1 MKKIIKRILIFMFSI
16 ISIILLFIGY
26 HALKFK
32 YNVLD
37 FENNFSKKI
46 NIPVSIK
53 NDELTFID
61 RNGNKKLDV
70 YEDYRQ
76 TIDERAKDIL
86 SKINIDEKIH
96 LLKGSGMKSALG
108 MSKNGIPGAVGT
120 IVSTPRLGL
129 PSLYLSDG
137 PAGLRISPK
146 RDGDEKTYYCT
157 AFPIGTLLASTW
169 NTDLVQEVGNAMGNE
184 ALNYGID
191 IILGPAVNIHRNPLC
206 GRNFEY
212 YSEDPIL
219 SGNIGAA
226 MVNGIES
233 NGVGT
238 SVKHFIANNQE
249 TSRNSNN
256 AIISERAFREI
267 YLKGFE
273 IIVKKSQPWTIM
285 SSYNKVNGENVS
297 ESKKL
302 LTNILRNEWGF
313 EGVVMTDW
321 FGGNDAKNQIRS
333 GNDLLEPGTQNQ
345 WDELKE
351 AYENGSLSIQ
361 EIDTSVNR
369 ILKLI
374 LKSNKMRN
382 YDFNN
387 NPDLLKHAEITRRSA
402 SEGMILLKNEGLLPL
417 KNIKNIALIG
427 ATSFDFISGG
437 TGSGDVEE
445 AYTVSLEEALVS
457 SGYKINEVSSNIF
470 KSHFLAN
477 ESSFKKHEGILG
489 TLMGMLNPYTPPE
502 IDYSINSIKELAKSA
517 DIAIITIGRNSG
529 EGSDRIEV
537 DDFLLSKKELKMI
550 EITSKEFRSLGK
562 KVVVV
567 LNVGGVIET
576 ESWKKYADSILL
588 AWQGG
593 QEAGNSVTDI
603 LTGKVNPS
611 GKLPMTFPVN
621 LIDHASSFNFPMDGE
636 PLDVKS
642 LFIKNKDKPI
652 NKQEK
657 NKDFTLYDE
666 GIYVG
671 YRHFDKAN
679 IDVSYPFGFGL
690 SYTNFKYSDLQV
702 TKTNDKIDLSVEIEN
717 TGSLKGKEIVQIY
730 LSKTDSEIDRPPNE
744 LKAFLKT
751 PNLEKGESIRLKF
764 SIPISYLSYWSEDE
778 KGWKVEP
785 GNYLLKVGASS
796 RDIRLTYKTN
806 IL

>member
-1 MKKIIKRILIFMFSI
+1 MFSI

-445 AYTVSLEEALVS
+445 AYTVSLEEALVI